1 LSLEYGILGF
11 LSHKD
16 LTGYELKKAFDISC
30 VFIWSANQ
38 GQIYRTLEA
47 MLKKDWISITETS
60 PGLRHEKKTYRI
72 TDAGRAVLKEWLTD
86 GLSESPMRNEALLKL
101 FHMAKADPEQ
111 ALRNIDRLIAE
122 KKQITA
128 VFDKMT
134 ISRAAEYRE
143 VLGLAEDSPD
153 YRINLFLSKWGYM
166 REQAFLS
173 FLEQYRD
180 ELLRIGK
187 EKKIIVCGLK
197 NKTS

>member
-1 LSLEYGILGF
+1 MSLEYGILGF

-16 LTGYELKKAFDISC
+16 LNGYELKKAFDISC
-30 VFIWSANQ
+30 AFIWAANQ

-47 MLKKDWISITETS
+47 MMNKDWVSITETS
-60 PGLRHEKKTYRI
+60 PGLRHDKKTYRI
-72 TDAGRAVLKEWLTD
+72 TDAGRVALKKWLTN
-86 GLSESPMRNEALLKL
+86 GLTESPMRNEALLKL
-101 FHMAKADPEQ
+101 FHMTKADPKQ
-111 ALRNIDRLIAE
+111 ALRNVDRLIAE

-134 ISRAAEYRE
+134 VTLAAEYRK
-143 VLGLAEDSPD
+143 VLGLSEDSPD
-153 YRINLFLSKWGYM
+153 YQINLFLSKWGYM

-187 EKKIIVCGLK
+187 E
-197 NKTS
+197 